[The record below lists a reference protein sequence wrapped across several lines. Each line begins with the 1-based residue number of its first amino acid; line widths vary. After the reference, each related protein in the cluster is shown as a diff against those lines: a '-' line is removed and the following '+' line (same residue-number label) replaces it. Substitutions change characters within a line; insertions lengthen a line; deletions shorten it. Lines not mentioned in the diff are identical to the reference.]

1 MAWDFE
7 TDPQYQAQYQAQYP
21 AQLNPRWHE
30 AKL

>member
-30 AKL
+30 ANL